1 MPNDLPKAGVTPLA
15 ARATRRDRGT
25 GRSSSTAEKEDAMT
39 EQSTQWQELAD
50 RVEALAL
57 KLKMHVEQTS
67 DDAEVKAALGRLRAA
82 VDSAFDAAGNAVHD
96 DAVRADI
103 REVGRLL
110 SDAMTTTFARVGS
123 QVRDLFER
131 RG

>member
-1 MPNDLPKAGVTPLA
+1 MPNDLPKVSAMPLPAGG
-15 ARATRRDRGT
+15 TRRDGGT
-25 GRSSSTAEKEDAMT
+25 GRLCPTAEMEDAMT
-39 EQSTQWQELAD
+39 EQSAQWQELAD

-67 DDAEVKAALGRLRAA
+67 DDEEVKAALGRLRAA
-82 VDSAFDAAGNAVHD
+82 VDTAFDAASNAVHD

-110 SDAMTTTFARVGS
+110 GDAVTTTFARVGS

-131 RG
+131 RA